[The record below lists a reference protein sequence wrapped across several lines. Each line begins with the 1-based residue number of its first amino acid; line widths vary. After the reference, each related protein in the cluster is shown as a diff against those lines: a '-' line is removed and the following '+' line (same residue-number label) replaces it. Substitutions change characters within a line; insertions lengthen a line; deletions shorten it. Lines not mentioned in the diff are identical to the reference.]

1 MMMRALHTI
10 LCLTAALL
18 AAVLLAGCDSREL
31 CYDHS
36 HKMPVSIEF
45 DWTDAPDAQPAT
57 MVVWFFPVD
66 GSQGLRF
73 ELIGD
78 GHTTRTSFDAVVKVP
93 VGTYRMVCHN
103 GSSEF
108 NIEQGSNFN
117 DYMVTTY
124 DVEVLSGMNRNE
136 NAPLP
141 EEMPVHS
148 QASTLFAH
156 TIDEPMTIVK
166 NSKAQQ
172 KVVFRPVEAS
182 ILCDVVVTNVQNLSP
197 DVTASAVI
205 TGAAEGWHAGS
216 SASTETRVA
225 VPFALEQSGPDS
237 LYGSVVLFGLSGK
250 HTLRIYTSYKYY
262 YDFDVTDQVVEQKH
276 HINIDVSGIKL
287 PEAPSSGMQP
297 GVNDWGD
304 TIEEDITM

>member
-36 HKMPVSIEF
+36 HKMPVSIKF

-124 DVEVLSGMNRNE
+124 DVEVLSGMNRSE

-141 EEMPVHS
+141 DDMPVRS

-182 ILCDVVVTNVQNLSP
+182 VLCDVVVTNVQNLSP

-304 TIEEDITM
+304 AIEENITM